1 MRELRVDAS
10 LENVEKVQKF
20 IQDELMDYEL
30 SLKTENEIN
39 IAIEEIFVNIAHY
52 AYSPEHGEAIIGCD
66 IELGNPPMVKISFT
80 DWGKPFNPLA
90 KEEVDTT
97 LPAEKRNIGGLG
109 IHMVK
114 KMMDELEYRYEEQK
128 NIFIVWKKI

>member
-1 MRELRVDAS
+1 MRELRLEAS
-10 LENVEKVQKF
+10 LENLEKVQNF
-20 IQDELMDYEL
+20 MQDELTDYEL

-128 NIFIVWKKI
+128 NIFVIWKKI

>member
-1 MRELRVDAS
+1 M
-10 LENVEKVQKF
+10 
-20 IQDELMDYEL
+20 
-30 SLKTENEIN
+30 KTENEIN

-52 AYSPEHGEAIIGCD
+52 AYSPERGEVIIGCD
-66 IELGNPPMVKISFT
+66 IELGNPPMVKITFT

-90 KEEVDTT
+90 KEDVNTT
-97 LPAEKRNIGGLG
+97 LSAEERKIGGLG

-114 KMMDELEYRYEEQK
+114 RMMDELEYRYEEQK

>member
-97 LPAEKRNIGGLG
+97 LPAEKRSAPS
-109 IHMVK
+109 
-114 KMMDELEYRYEEQK
+114 RCS
-128 NIFIVWKKI
+128 